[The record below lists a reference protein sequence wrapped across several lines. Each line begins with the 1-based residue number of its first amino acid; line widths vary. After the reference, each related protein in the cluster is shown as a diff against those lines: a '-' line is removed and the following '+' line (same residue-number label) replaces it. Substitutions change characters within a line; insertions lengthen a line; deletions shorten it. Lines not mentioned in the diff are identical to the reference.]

1 MHVIVIFKRACIT
14 EFLYKIRLIIKEKI
28 KKGLDMNKVYVTPHV
43 NDWAVKQEG
52 QDSIIS
58 VHNTKEEAIEAAKEI
73 AIGREAE
80 LLNIKKRRNY

>member
-1 MHVIVIFKRACIT
+1 MS
-14 EFLYKIRLIIKEKI
+14 
-28 KKGLDMNKVYVTPHV
+28 KVYVTPHI

-52 QDSIIS
+52 ADAIIS

-80 LLNIKKRRNY
+80 LVVLKKDGTIDNLGVYPAKPFPPEDKTPGYNNEEDEEK

>member
-1 MHVIVIFKRACIT
+1 MS
-14 EFLYKIRLIIKEKI
+14 KI
-28 KKGLDMNKVYVTPHV
+28 YVTPHI

-52 QDSIIS
+52 MDAMIS

-80 LLNIKKRRNY
+80 LVILKKDGTIENLGIYPIDPFPSKDKGLEYNNEGDEGV